1 MTAETLLQV
10 DDLSVK
16 FHLARGS
23 VDAVNHL
30 SFGVPNGS
38 AFGIVGE
45 SGSGKSVTALTV
57 MGLLASPPGR
67 VESGRILYKGED
79 LLQKTKEEMRQYRGK
94 KISMRTALPTRRATR
109 RA

>member
-1 MTAETLLQV
+1 MSSDDLLSV
-10 DDLSVK
+10 EDLSVQ

-30 SFGVPNGS
+30 SFSVPRGS

-45 SGSGKSVTALTV
+45 SGSGKSVTALTI

-67 VESGRILYKGED
+67 VESGRMIFNGDD
-79 LLQKTKEEMRQYRGK
+79 LLKKTKEEMRQYRGR
-94 KISMRTALPTRRATR
+94 KISMI
-109 RA
+109 